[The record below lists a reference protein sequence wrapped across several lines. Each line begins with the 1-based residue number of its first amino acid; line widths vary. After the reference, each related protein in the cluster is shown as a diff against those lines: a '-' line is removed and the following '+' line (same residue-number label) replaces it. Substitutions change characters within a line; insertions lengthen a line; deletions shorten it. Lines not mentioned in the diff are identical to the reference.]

1 MKRITV
7 LGLIIALIFSLCA
20 CSDSGI
26 ESALFEWDTP
36 PKNIDPLLATE
47 QGELTVVKNIFEP
60 LMVAN
65 EDGTLSCGAATD
77 YNIDSSGL
85 IYTFTI
91 NTKSKWSDGTAVT
104 PNDFLFAL
112 KRAVNPKTRA
122 TCALS
127 LTSIKNVPEILE
139 GKISVDNLGV
149 SVSND
154 KLIITLSKK
163 DNNFLRTLSG
173 VAGMP
178 CNPNFFE
185 KSGGKYGMTEETII
199 SNGPFYVTHWN
210 TDQDM
215 ESLKLGKNEH
225 YKGKNIPFVSRVRF
239 FYEDSENRF
248 GRMKN
253 NEINCGGMDID
264 LLRTAENEGI
274 TTLKYGMGVTSLIFN
289 SNSSLFKNADLRR
302 ALTSCIDTSSAS
314 NGLPKYVSPATSIMG
329 ENYLSPNGAY
339 TNGKYVPKKEDAK
352 ALFNSSTA
360 NVDAKD
366 LSKLTLYYVNDNTAK
381 LYASY
386 IAQSWQST
394 LGLYV
399 TLSPVSLNEGEGLL
413 KSGDFSFI
421 IYPLSS
427 DDKMASQLLSNFTSL
442 SQYSSSI
449 KVSDDF
455 DRLVSLGDSS
465 SLTSAENILYNEH
478 RVIPLYEKFN
488 AYCIGSDVKEYPLFP
503 GSNIL
508 NFSKMR

>member
-7 LGLIIALIFSLCA
+7 YSLILALIFSLVA
-20 CSDSGI
+20 CSDSSI
-26 ESALFEWDTP
+26 ESALFEWDIP

-65 EDGTLSCGAATD
+65 DDGSLSCGAATD

-85 IYTFTI
+85 VYTFII
-91 NTKSKWSDGTAVT
+91 NTESKWSDGTPVT

-112 KRAVNPKTRA
+112 KRAVDPNTRA
-122 TCALS
+122 GCALS

-139 GKISVDNLGV
+139 GKASVESLGV
-149 SVSND
+149 SVSGND
-154 KLIITLSKK
+154 LIITLSKK

-178 CNPNFFE
+178 CNPDFFE

-239 FYEDSENRF
+239 FYEDDENRF

-253 NEINCGGMDID
+253 DEINCAGMDVS
-264 LLRTAENEGI
+264 LLRTAKNEGI
-274 TTLKYGMGVTSLIFN
+274 ATLKYGTGVTSLIFN
-289 SNSSLFKNADLRR
+289 TNTSLFKSSDLRK
-302 ALTSCIDTSSAS
+302 ALSACANISSAD
-314 NGLPKYVSPATSIMG
+314 NGLPKYISPATSIMG
-329 ENYLSPNGAY
+329 EDYLSPNGSYKGGSY
-339 TNGKYVPKKEDAK
+339 TPAGGDAK
-352 ALFNSSTA
+352 ALFNASTA
-360 NVDAKD
+360 NIDAKE
-366 LSKLTLYYVNDNTAK
+366 LSKLTLYYVDDDTAK

-399 TLSPVSLNEGEGLL
+399 TLSPVSMSEGENLL

-421 IYPLSS
+421 IYPLS
-427 DDKMASQLLSNFTSL
+427 DNDKMASNVLSNFTSL
-442 SQYSSSI
+442 SEYSSSI
-449 KVSDDF
+449 KVSDNF
-455 DRLVSLGDSS
+455 DQLVFVGDNA
-465 SLTSAENILYNEH
+465 SLTTAENILYSEH
-478 RVIPLYEKFN
+478 RIIPLYEKFN
-488 AYCIGSDVKEYPLFP
+488 AYCIGSKVKESPLFP

-508 NFSKMR
+508 NFSKIK